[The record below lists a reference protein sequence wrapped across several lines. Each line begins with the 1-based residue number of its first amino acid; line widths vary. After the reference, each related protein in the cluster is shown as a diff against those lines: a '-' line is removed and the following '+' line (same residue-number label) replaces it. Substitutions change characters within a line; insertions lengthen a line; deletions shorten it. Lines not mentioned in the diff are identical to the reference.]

1 MHPLGDTKL
10 HLARLPLALHP
21 LLAPCVRALQRE
33 VLSEDLESLVEI
45 SVLFLCRLPASPYQV
60 SLATTPEPT
69 ETTSPDLLS
78 EHLHCADRHLLS
90 RASRTFFAGSPLG
103 SPFLL
108 EGEELD
114 KMVYLAT

>member
-1 MHPLGDTKL
+1 VHPCTDTKL

-21 LLAPCVRALQRE
+21 LLAPCVRALQSE
-33 VLSEDLESLVEI
+33 VLSEGRESLVEI
-45 SVLFLCRLPASPYQV
+45 FVLFLCRLPVSPLQV
-60 SLATTPEPT
+60 RLATTPEPT

-78 EHLHCADRHLLS
+78 GHLHGADRHLL
-90 RASRTFFAGSPLG
+90 SRTFFAGSPLG